1 MKNLLTKRTL
11 NFRQDSTWNND
22 VNLDDDDNEFLIQE
36 ENSLILPLLIVKKEA

>member
-1 MKNLLTKRTL
+1 MTNLLTKRTL

-22 VNLDDDDNEFLIQE
+22 VNLDNDDNEFLIQE